1 MKMKKVIRAFCI
13 IEALLLL
20 IGVLPVMALNPMN
33 SATDFSYQSF
43 SSVTGKAFIS
53 FDVTANKV
61 SDGIIGIASASVTP
75 KAFSDYS
82 ICFRIREG
90 AFFDSNNKSD
100 FDKVETVS
108 YIAGKAY
115 HVEIEADIKNNT
127 YSAYVVIDSVR
138 HTIADSYAF
147 RASAGS
153 LGKISAI
160 RGGSYQGGL
169 FSIDNITVES
179 VEDPFTL
186 PNFYDENMVLQR
198 GEPHVIFG
206 RAAKGTDH
214 IEVKLEKGD
223 LVSKADAEIKDG
235 RFEAEL
241 PPLPASLEPYKLT
254 VSAGGQEVVINS
266 VYIGDVFLLA
276 GQSNM
281 AQNYNYQTGEQLGN
295 GVTTS
300 NLPERVSDERIKHF
314 TINQSAA
321 SEPTFDV
328 PFKNGSWQSLREAN
342 NKTLSYIGMFVAK
355 ERLKEEP
362 DVPIG
367 LISAAWNGT
376 NINRWMRK
384 SDDNKTLNYTPTNGD
399 IFNNHIAPL
408 AGYPLKAILWY
419 QGESDASN
427 PVAYAEAFPQLI
439 RDWRGLWE
447 KPDLPFLFVQL
458 ARYFGDNYAPLRAAQ
473 LQALNE
479 ENVGMAVILDTDKGT
494 YKNIHPLGKEDV
506 ADRLHLLLKKYAYNE
521 DITAE
526 GPLFEKAEIEGD
538 SITVFFKEDTL
549 ADGLIIKNTYGAAS
563 DTLSEFELAAEN
575 GLFKKADAVINPDG
589 TVTVTSSEVPEPK
602 YVRYAYSAVPENPN
616 LFNSALLP
624 ASPFTTDTRFM
635 STSSFLTRAVDTE
648 NAPVQLAEFTAT
660 AFYDNIDG
668 VISLTDSANTVN
680 AWNSC
685 GITIRFGTNG
695 YLEYRDGTAFK
706 TSSVRYSAGE
716 SFDIKLLIDFTK
728 NKYSAVV
735 NGELLFRDASFRSD
749 ALAMKNAA
757 RLLVRGGDKAPQEQF
772 AVSGY
777 SLSNPASESFIRA
790 KNGAETVYII
800 VSPENDI
807 YGAAYEDSSLV
818 FVKKVPRSS
827 GVVFVNVP
835 DADNDKLLIWD
846 DAMRPQD

>member
-1 MKMKKVIRAFCI
+1 M
-13 IEALLLL
+13 
-20 IGVLPVMALNPMN
+20 
-33 SATDFSYQSF
+33 
-43 SSVTGKAFIS
+43 
-53 FDVTANKV
+53 
-61 SDGIIGIASASVTP
+61 
-75 KAFSDYS
+75 
-82 ICFRIREG
+82 
-90 AFFDSNNKSD
+90 
-100 FDKVETVS
+100 
-108 YIAGKAY
+108 
-115 HVEIEADIKNNT
+115 
-127 YSAYVVIDSVR
+127 VIDSVR

-147 RASAGS
+147 RATAGS

-160 RGGSYQGGL
+160 RGGSYQAGL
-169 FSIDNITVES
+169 FSIDNITVEGIS
-179 VEDPFTL
+179 L

-198 GEPHVIFG
+198 GEPHVITG
-206 RAAKGTDH
+206 RAASSTEH
-214 IEVKLEKGD
+214 IEVKLEKGE
-223 LVSKADAEIKDG
+223 LISKADAEIKDG
-235 RFEAEL
+235 RFEAVL
-241 PPLPASLEPYKLT
+241 SPLPASLEPYKLT
-254 VSAGGQEVVINS
+254 VSAGSQETVISS

-314 TINQSAA
+314 TINQTAA

-328 PFKNGSWQSLREAN
+328 PFKNGSWQSLSDAN
-342 NKTLSYIGMFVAK
+342 NKTLSYIGMFVAQK
-355 ERLKEEP
+355 RLKEEP

-376 NINRWMRK
+376 TINRWMRK

-408 AGYPLKAILWY
+408 IGYPLKAVLWY

-427 PVAYAEAFPQLI
+427 PIAYAEAFPQLI
-439 RDWRGLWE
+439 RDWRGLWK

-458 ARYFGDNYAPLRAAQ
+458 ARYSGDNYAPLRAAQ
-473 LQALNE
+473 LSALNE

-526 GPLFEKAEIEGD
+526 GPLFEKAEIDGD
-538 SITVFFKEDTL
+538 TVTVFFKQDTL
-549 ADGLIIKNTYGAAS
+549 ADGLIIKNTYGAEA
-563 DTLSEFELAAEN
+563 DALSEFELAAEN

-589 TVTVTSSEVPEPK
+589 TVTVTSKEIPEPK

-616 LFNSALLP
+616 LFNSASLP

-635 STSSFLTRAVDTE
+635 SGASFATRAFDVL

-668 VISLTDSANTVN
+668 VINLTDSENSVN

-685 GITIRFGTNG
+685 GITFRFGKNG
-695 YLEYRDGTAFK
+695 YLEYRDGKEFK
-706 TSSVRYSAGE
+706 TSSLRYSAGE
-716 SFDIKLLIDFTK
+716 SFDVKLLIDFTQ

-735 NGELLFRDASFRSD
+735 NGELLFREAAFRSD
-749 ALAMKNAA
+749 APSMKNAA
-757 RLLVRGGDKAPQEQF
+757 RLLVRGGDGAPSGQF

-777 SLSNPASESFIRA
+777 SLSDPAPGSFIRA
-790 KNGAETVYII
+790 NSGSETVYLI
-800 VSPENDI
+800 VSPENDV
-807 YGAAYEDSSLV
+807 YGAAYEDNTLV
-818 FVKKVPRSS
+818 FLKKEAGSD
-827 GVVFVNVP
+827 GVVLVDLP
-835 DADNDKLLIWD
+835 DAGHDKLFIWD
-846 DAMRPQD
+846 DAMRPQEKIYSAA